1 MEKQA
6 ILDRLMN
13 AIIDGDNDNAKD
25 SALEAIKAQIHPLEA
40 VEQGLSRG
48 MYIVGERFESGE
60 SFLPELLMAA
70 DTFNAAMEV
79 LQPELESQKTEVTKL
94 GKVIL
99 GSVKGDVHSIGK
111 NIVGTVL
118 SIHGVD
124 VVDMGVDVPS
134 LNFIQEAETQ
144 KADIIALSAIMTTT
158 MPSQREVIEMLKDM
172 NLRDKYFVIIGGGPI
187 TEEWSNEIG
196 SDGCAKS
203 AVASVELVK
212 KLLSKKG

>member
-13 AIIDGDNDNAKD
+13 AIIDGDNDKAHD
-25 SALEAIKAQIHPLEA
+25 SALQAIKAQIHPLEA

-48 MYIVGERFESGE
+48 MYIVGEHFESGE

-70 DTFNAAMEV
+70 DTFDAAMEV
-79 LQPELESQKTEVTKL
+79 LQPELESQKTEVAKL

-99 GSVKGDVHSIGK
+99 GSVKGDVHSIGL
-111 NIVGTVL
+111 NIVSTVL
-118 SIHGVD
+118 KINGVE
-124 VVDMGVDVPS
+124 VVNMGVDVPS
-134 LNFIQEAETQ
+134 IKFIQEAETQ
-144 KADIIALSAIMTTT
+144 HADIIGLSAIMTTT

-172 NLRDKYFVIIGGGPI
+172 NLRDKYSVIVGGGPV
-187 TEEWSNEIG
+187 TEEWANEIG
-196 SDGCAKS
+196 SDGYGKS

>member
-13 AIIDGDNDNAKD
+13 GIIDGDKDRAHD

-118 SIHGVD
+118 KIHGVD

-134 LNFIQEAETQ
+134 LNFIQEAETH

-172 NLRDKYFVIIGGGPI
+172 NLRDKYFVIVGGGPI

>member
-13 AIIDGDNDNAKD
+13 AIIDGDNDRAKD
-25 SALEAIKAQIHPLEA
+25 SALEAIKVQIHPLEA

-134 LNFIQEAETQ
+134 LNFIQEAETH

-172 NLRDKYFVIIGGGPI
+172 NLRDKYFVIVGGGPI

>member
-1 MEKQA
+1 MEKQV

-13 AIIDGDNDNAKD
+13 AIIEGDNDKVHN
-25 SALEAIKAQIHPLEA
+25 SAVEAIKAQIHPLEV

-48 MYIVGERFESGE
+48 MSIVGERFENGE
-60 SFLPELLMAA
+60 FFLPELLRAA
-70 DTFNAAMEV
+70 ATFNGAMEV
-79 LQPELESQKTEVTKL
+79 LQPELESQKAEVTKL

-99 GSVKGDVHSIGK
+99 GSVKGDMHSIGK

-118 SIHGVD
+118 KIHGVD

-134 LNFIQEAETQ
+134 LNFIQEAETH

-158 MPSQREVIEMLKDM
+158 MPSQREVIETLKDM

-196 SDGCAKS
+196 ADGFGKS
-203 AVASVELVK
+203 SVAAVELVK
-212 KLLSKKG
+212 KLLNKKG

>member
-13 AIIDGDNDNAKD
+13 DIIDGDKDRAHD

-79 LQPELESQKTEVTKL
+79 LQPELESQKTEVAKL

-118 SIHGVD
+118 NIHGVD

-134 LNFIQEAETQ
+134 INFIQEAETH

>member
-172 NLRDKYFVIIGGGPI
+172 NLRDKYFVIVGGGPI

>member
-13 AIIDGDNDNAKD
+13 AIIDGDNDKAKD
-25 SALEAIKAQIHPLEA
+25 SALEAIKVQIHPLEA

-79 LQPELESQKTEVTKL
+79 LQPELESQKTEVAKL

-118 SIHGVD
+118 NIHGVD

-134 LNFIQEAETQ
+134 INFIQEAETH

-172 NLRDKYFVIIGGGPI
+172 NLRDKYFVIVGGGPI

>member
-134 LNFIQEAETQ
+134 LNFIQEAETH

-172 NLRDKYFVIIGGGPI
+172 NLRDKYFVIVGGGPI